1 MHKCILFGNRVI
13 SLEVF
18 KKSELAFPPSAPC
31 TFFCRP
37 HLARE
42 YDFYVFQHLCGARVL
57 SVRFGPSPRS
67 TRIAFDDT
75 SNVIFVVLPLMPL
88 KCKRRTHFVVGW
100 CNPTILC
107 IPVFCSFGFYMF
119 CFMMSNNL
127 WRHTTH
133 QLISYIRFAY
143 RRSMQLVNCSPNR
156 V

>member
-1 MHKCILFGNRVI
+1 MLFENRVI

-18 KKSELAFPPSAPC
+18 KNSELAFPPSLPC
-31 TFFCRP
+31 ICFYRRRP
-37 HLARE
+37 AWE
-42 YDFYVFQHLCGARVL
+42 CDFYVFQHLCGARVL
-57 SVRFGPSPRS
+57 GVRFGPSPCS

-75 SNVIFVVLPLMPL
+75 YNIFFAVLPLMPL